1 LTEVSILTDAAIERY
16 KPRAKRRRIR
26 DAKATSLFLI
36 IEPSGRKSWQ
46 MRFRRPDGR
55 PGKITLGPYG
65 HKVELK
71 DNPEIGQPL
80 SLKAAHQ
87 LSAEIHRRRA
97 LGVDVIS
104 DHKARKHRRRAEHAE
119 RVSTSFAACARQFM
133 LEHRTKSGT
142 PLRRWRDTAR
152 LLGLIYAPGSD
163 LKSEPEIARGG
174 LTERWADKPVSD
186 IDGHDVWTIIDEAR
200 RVGIPGRNSRNKG
213 LSEARARALFATL
226 SNFFGWLQRHRLVSG
241 NPCAGVHRPTV
252 GTGRDRTLSENE
264 IRWFWMAAGALDGDA
279 PWGSLLRLLLLT
291 GARRGEVAG
300 MARGELG
307 PDGVWRI
314 PGARTKNH
322 REHIVPL
329 PPLARDLIPHG
340 EGRLVFSTTGS
351 TPVSGWSRL
360 KRRLDTDMLAIA
372 GGEAIP
378 SWRLHDLRRTF
389 VTGMAELGIQPHVIE
404 LVVNHVSGARAGVA
418 GVYNR
423 SELMPERKA
432 ALERWAAHVERLVT
446 GRSGNVVALRK

>member
-1 LTEVSILTDAAIERY
+1 MTETATLTDAAIGRY
-16 KPRAKRRRIR
+16 KPSAKRRRIR

-65 HKVELK
+65 HKVELTA
-71 DNPEIGQPL
+71 DPEIGQPL

-97 LGVDVIS
+97 LGADVIS
-104 DHKARKHRRRAEHAE
+104 DHKARKHRRRAEIKE
-119 RVSTSFAACARQFM
+119 RVSTSFAACARQFIV
-133 LEHRTKSGT
+133 EHRTKSGE
-142 PLRRWRDTAR
+142 PQRRWRETAR

-163 LKSEPEIARGG
+163 PTSEPEIAKGG
-174 LTERWADKPVSD
+174 LTERWADKPVGD
-186 IDGHDVWTIIDEAR
+186 IDGHDVWGMVDEAR
-200 RVGIPGRNSRNKG
+200 RVGIPGCHSRNKG

-252 GTGRDRTLSENE
+252 STGRDRILSADE
-264 IRWFWMAAGALDGDA
+264 IRWFWEACERIDAG
-279 PWGSLLRLLLLT
+279 SCLRLLLLT
-291 GARRGEVAG
+291 GSRRNEVAG
-300 MARGELG
+300 MTRDELG
-307 PDGVWRI
+307 SDGTWRI
-314 PGARTKNH
+314 PGSRTKNH
-322 REHIVPL
+322 RTHIVPL
-329 PPLARDLIPHG
+329 PPLARDLIPQG
-340 EGRLVFSTTGS
+340 EGRFVFSTTGS
-351 TPVSGWSRL
+351 TPMSGWSRL
-360 KRRLDTDMLAIA
+360 KHRLDAAMLAIA
-372 GGEAIP
+372 RDESGVAAIP
-378 SWRLHDLRRTF
+378 PWRLHDLRRCA
-389 VTGMAELGIQPHVIE
+389 VTGMAELGIQPHVVE

-432 ALERWAAHVERLVT
+432 ALERWAAHVEGLVS
-446 GRSGNVVALRK
+446 GRSGKIVQLHK